1 MRKVILHSFL
11 FKDTLSHLLKV
22 HSQSIIM
29 DNQILNGLYSRR
41 VVLEKKIDDLHTS
54 IQENHKTISR
64 LQSQNVTLEHTKTDR
79 EGKLALLNNQIEAL
93 ENTLKSLSASW
104 LSSGD
109 DEDEEDVSVS
119 APAPA
124 PAPVPAPTPAPAPA
138 PTPAPTPA
146 PAPEPAPVPA
156 PKKEKATKQSKAPFE
171 HILDGETYM
180 VDPKTNQVTI
190 TDEEGIAEVGT
201 WDPEKKEIV
210 FFTEDDE

>member
-1 MRKVILHSFL
+1 
-11 FKDTLSHLLKV
+11 
-22 HSQSIIM
+22 M

-54 IQENHKTISR
+54 IRENHETISR

-109 DEDEEDVSVS
+109 DENEEDVSVS
-119 APAPA
+119 ASA
-124 PAPVPAPTPAPAPA
+124 PAPAPA
-138 PTPAPTPA
+138 PTPAPTPVPTPA

-156 PKKEKATKQSKAPFE
+156 PKKEKATKQSKAIAAASLAPFE

>member
-1 MRKVILHSFL
+1 
-11 FKDTLSHLLKV
+11 
-22 HSQSIIM
+22 M

-41 VVLEKKIDDLHTS
+41 SVLEKKIDDLHIS
-54 IQENHKTISR
+54 IQENHETISR
-64 LQSQNVTLEHTKTDR
+64 LQSQNVTLENTKADR
-79 EGKLALLNNQIEAL
+79 EGKLTLLNNQIEAL

-119 APAPA
+119 VSA
-124 PAPVPAPTPAPAPA
+124 PAPTPAPAPA
-138 PTPAPTPA
+138 PEPA
-146 PAPEPAPVPA
+146 PAPAPV
-156 PKKEKATKQSKAPFE
+156 PKKEKATKQSKATAAASLAPFE

>member
-1 MRKVILHSFL
+1 
-11 FKDTLSHLLKV
+11 
-22 HSQSIIM
+22 M

-54 IQENHKTISR
+54 IRENHETISR

-109 DEDEEDVSVS
+109 DEDEENVSVS
-119 APAPA
+119 APT
-124 PAPVPAPTPAPAPA
+124 PAPTP
-138 PTPAPTPA
+138 TPTPA
-146 PAPEPAPVPA
+146 PAPEPAPVPAPA